1 MKNILCVP
9 FLIFLLLFLAGHGQP
24 QTPTDD
30 SFDYPRIVWKGQIS
44 TRKDIIKNPS
54 FFSRL
59 KNLFTGGS
67 DQIFVR
73 PLSLMEDREGKLWVT
88 DPGHPCIV
96 KIDTAA
102 GDITHLYAKDDFSFI
117 SPVGI
122 CEGPDSKIYITDSGL
137 NQIIVL
143 DKRSKKFSFLND
155 SLKLSRPTGIVYLS
169 NNKEIW
175 VVETTAHHITVL
187 DTNGQII
194 RIIGKR
200 GLQKG
205 EFNFPT
211 FIHVDK
217 NGIVYVVD
225 SMNFRV
231 QMFKRTGEWLSMF
244 GEAGDATGFLARPKG
259 IATDSEGHIY
269 LVDGLFNAVQL
280 FSKDGKFLYY
290 FGENGHGEQQFWLPV
305 GIFIDTENKIFIA
318 DSYNARLQIFE
329 FVQGGIRE

>member
-1 MKNILCVP
+1 MKQL
-9 FLIFLLLFLAGHGQP
+9 FLIVFLTVLVLLP
-24 QTPTDD
+24 PTQAQEPTNSDNA
-30 SFDYPRIVWKGQIS
+30 SDYPSIVWKGQIS
-44 TRKDIIKNPS
+44 KRGDIVKNPS
-54 FFSRL
+54 FLSRL

-73 PLSLMEDREGKLWVT
+73 PLSVMEDQEGNLWVT

-96 KIDTAA
+96 KIDTTV
-102 GDITHLYAKDDFSFI
+102 GDITHFYGKKNIPFI
-117 SPVGI
+117 STVGI
-122 CEGPDSKIYITDSGL
+122 CEGPGSKIYITDSGL

-143 DKRSKKFSFLND
+143 DKHTGNSFFLND
-155 SLKLSRPTGIVYLS
+155 SLKFSRPTGIAYLR
-169 NNKEIW
+169 NNNEIW

-194 RIIGKR
+194 RTIGKR
-200 GLQKG
+200 GTRKG

-211 FIHVDK
+211 FIHVDH
-217 NGIVYVVD
+217 NGIIYVVD

-231 QMFKRTGEWLSMF
+231 QMFNSTGDWLSMF
-244 GEAGDATGFLARPKG
+244 GEAGDATGYLARPKG

-280 FSKDGKFLYY
+280 FSKEGSLLYY
-290 FGENGHGEQQFWLPV
+290 FGEIGHGKQQFWLPV
-305 GIFIDTENKIFIA
+305 GIYIDTENKIFIA